1 MCLFCWEFWELTSN
15 HIDFSCQQWNMNQ
28 IYGDHVRSIR
38 SINISIFAAVS
49 VLVFL
54 SVIPSQALL
63 AFSVLSLRR
72 ISKYHKWM
80 LCKGLVMEWQTERQV
95 QRLCRCG
102 MKAMQKV
109 NFLKLL
115 RSLKLSH
122 WQDFTCFYDGASAL
136 IIQYFPLIIS
146 VHVIIICWWL
156 LNCHS
161 DTVLNHSQLSTL
173 TGENIQKN
181 ISQWQELVAV
191 SSVWLIVL
199 IVTKSQIFPSP
210 FTLHLQV
217 LQVRGSCRQKVRNYV
232 FVFIHKSEFIGT
244 NFSHSTFYRGQ

>member
-1 MCLFCWEFWELTSN
+1 
-15 HIDFSCQQWNMNQ
+15 
-28 IYGDHVRSIR
+28 
-38 SINISIFAAVS
+38 
-49 VLVFL
+49 
-54 SVIPSQALL
+54 
-63 AFSVLSLRR
+63 
-72 ISKYHKWM
+72 
-80 LCKGLVMEWQTERQV
+80 
-95 QRLCRCG
+95 

-115 RSLKLSH
+115 RSIKISH

-146 VHVIIICWWL
+146 VHVIIISWWL

-161 DTVLNHSQLSTL
+161 DTVLNHSQVSTL

-199 IVTKSQIFPSP
+199 IVIKSQLFPSP

-217 LQVRGSCRQKVRNYV
+217 LQVRGSWRQKVRNYV
-232 FVFIHKSEFIGT
+232 FVFIHKT
-244 NFSHSTFYRGQ
+244 DMTVTRKLK

>member
-1 MCLFCWEFWELTSN
+1 
-15 HIDFSCQQWNMNQ
+15 
-28 IYGDHVRSIR
+28 
-38 SINISIFAAVS
+38 
-49 VLVFL
+49 
-54 SVIPSQALL
+54 
-63 AFSVLSLRR
+63 
-72 ISKYHKWM
+72 
-80 LCKGLVMEWQTERQV
+80 
-95 QRLCRCG
+95 

-115 RSLKLSH
+115 RSLKISR
-122 WQDFTCFYDGASAL
+122 WQDFTCFYDEASSL

-161 DTVLNHSQLSTL
+161 DTALNHSQVSTL

-191 SSVWLIVL
+191 TSVWLIVL
-199 IVTKSQIFPSP
+199 IVIKSQLFPSP
-210 FTLHLQV
+210 FTLHLQD

-232 FVFIHKSEFIGT
+232 FVFIHKT
-244 NFSHSTFYRGQ
+244 DMTVTRKLK